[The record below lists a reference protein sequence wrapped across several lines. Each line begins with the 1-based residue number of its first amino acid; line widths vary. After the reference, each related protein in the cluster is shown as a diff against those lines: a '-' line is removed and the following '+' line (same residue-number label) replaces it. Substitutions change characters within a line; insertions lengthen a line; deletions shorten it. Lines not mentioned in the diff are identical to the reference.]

1 MGSAEHLTTLK
12 VKPMLSQLLRNTIN
26 VIGGI
31 EDNDVSVTC
40 IRGHVGSV
48 QVRGG
53 DHGKQ
58 TVVQFNLIK
67 NTPVAG
73 QEPTQTTH
81 RCKLFGDAATEHIS
95 TLKVGAYVSF
105 MGNYRQSRMTS
116 EEGERWFH
124 EFHANDPSCLV
135 LHHYSRRTPRPQPQ
149 PPTQPKPE
157 TKTEPESEY
166 ATWDDNIPF

>member
-1 MGSAEHLTTLK
+1 MLK
-12 VKPMLSQLLRNTIN
+12 QLLIDMVRA
-26 VIGGI
+26 IGGI
-31 EDNDVSVTC
+31 EDNDVSATC

-58 TVVQFNLIK
+58 TVVQFNLLK

-73 QEPTQTTH
+73 SEPAQTTH

-116 EEGERWFH
+116 EEGDRWFH
-124 EFHANDPSCLV
+124 EFHANDPDALV
-135 LHHYSRRTPRPQPQ
+135 IHHYSRRTPRPQPQ
-149 PPTQPKPE
+149 PRTQPQS
-157 TKTEPESEY
+157 EPESTSLEI
-166 ATWDDNIPF
+166 WDDDTPPF